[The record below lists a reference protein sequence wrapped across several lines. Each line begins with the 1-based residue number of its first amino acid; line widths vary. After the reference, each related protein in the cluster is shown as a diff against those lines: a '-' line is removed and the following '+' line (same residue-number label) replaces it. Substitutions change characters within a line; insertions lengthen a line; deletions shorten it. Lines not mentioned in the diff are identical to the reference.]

1 MARLPASPDTAPK
14 PDRRSTGFLLVFALA
29 YVGGVVAYLPLLTLL
44 LPIKVHAVAGLRR
57 LDVLTAI
64 AIAGAVSASLSNML
78 FGYLS
83 DRSRARGG
91 GRRGWLAGG
100 VVATAAAYGAIALAA
115 TPTALI
121 LSVIGFQVAV
131 NAVLAPML
139 AMMADE
145 VPDTQKGVAGGLL
158 AMANPVASTVAAIL
172 VGAGSLGD
180 ATRLAIVL
188 GVVAGCTIP
197 LLLTRARPI
206 ADPGAKPEGGAVS
219 RHDLM
224 LAWVARLFV
233 QVAGSALF
241 VYLLYYLESVAPSM
255 PPATIAARMG
265 TVMIVAYTLPLP
277 VAVLVGRLA
286 DRSGRITPFLFAAA
300 LVAAAG
306 LVGMALADDF
316 TSGAA
321 AFCVYATGES
331 VFLALHAGFAMQLLP
346 DPRHRGRDLG
356 LLNLTNTLPGLLG
369 PTLTWAL
376 ATPTD
381 YDAVMLVLAALT
393 LCGGLTILAAR
404 RSRRRSYSS
413 GST

>member
-1 MARLPASPDTAPK
+1 MARRSASPDTVAIA
-14 PDRRSTGFLLVFALA
+14 DRRSTRFLLIVALA

-44 LPIKVHAVAGLRR
+44 LPIKVTAIAGLAR

-64 AIAGAVSASLSNML
+64 AIAGAVAASLSNIV
-78 FGYLS
+78 FGGLS

-100 VVATAAAYGAIALAA
+100 VVATAATYAAIAVAA
-115 TPTALI
+115 SPAALI
-121 LSVIGFQVAV
+121 LSVVGFQVAV

-145 VPDTQKGVAGGLL
+145 IPDAQKGLAGGLL
-158 AMANPVASTVAAIL
+158 AVANPVASGVAAVL
-172 VGAGSLGD
+172 VGAAVLGE
-180 ATRLAIVL
+180 AMRLAIVML
-188 GVVAGCTIP
+188 VVVGCTLP
-197 LLLTRARPI
+197 LLLTRARAA
-206 ADPGAKPEGGAVS
+206 ADTDPDTDPDTDTGPDSGPVS

-224 LAWVARLFV
+224 LAWVARLCV

-241 VYLLYYLESVAPSM
+241 VYLLYYLESVAPTM

-277 VAVLVGRLA
+277 IAVLVGRLA
-286 DRSGRITPFLFAAA
+286 DRSGRIKPFLFAAA

-306 LVGMALADDF
+306 LVGMAFADGF
-316 TSGAA
+316 TSGAV

-381 YDAVMLVLAALT
+381 YDAVMMILAALT

-404 RSRRRSYSS
+404 RRR
-413 GST
+413 